1 MRQIEFR
8 VYRKIGRPSCP
19 TGLTFENSFG
29 SNRFRS
35 HGAVDVGSY
44 NNKLGIVTFA
54 VDYFFY
60 IYCY

>member
-8 VYRKIGRPSCP
+8 VYRKIGRHSCP

-35 HGAVDVGSY
+35 HGAVDVGSF
-44 NNKLGIVTFA
+44 NNQV
-54 VDYFFY
+54 
-60 IYCY
+60 